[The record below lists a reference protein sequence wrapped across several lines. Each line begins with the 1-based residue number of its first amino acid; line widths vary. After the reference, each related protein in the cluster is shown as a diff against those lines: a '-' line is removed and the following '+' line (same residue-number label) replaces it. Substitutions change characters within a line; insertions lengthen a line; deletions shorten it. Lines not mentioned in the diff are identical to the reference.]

1 MERITTNGLN
11 MPKLGLGTSPMKGA
25 ECTEAVQSALQL
37 GYRHIDTAEMYANEA
52 EVGEGLANS
61 FVPRT
66 EVHLTSKVHPTH
78 LRPEQMQEAMERS
91 LRALRTDYVDLYLIH
106 WPAADMDLPASVAK
120 LVSFKEQGMARAIGV
135 SNFPV
140 ALMEQAVATGA
151 PIACN
156 QVEYHALLG
165 QTRVLG
171 YAREHG
177 IAVTAYSPLGRNL
190 LPSYP
195 KLAEIGRKHGASAA
209 QVALKWLYDQEGVV
223 AIPKAAKPENQKK
236 NLQALDLHLDDED
249 RAAIAALPKD
259 QRQIRPA
266 FEPAWDPPG

>member
-11 MPKLGLGTSPMKGA
+11 MPKLGLGTSPMKGP
-25 ECTEAVQSALQL
+25 ECAAAVQSALGV

-61 FVPRT
+61 GVARAD
-66 EVHLTSKVHPTH
+66 VHLTSKVHPTH
-78 LRPEQMQEAMERS
+78 LAPDQMQAAIERS
-91 LRALRTDYVDLYLIH
+91 LRALRTEYVDLYLIH
-106 WPAADMDLPASVAK
+106 WPAAGMDLPASVAK
-120 LVSFKEQGMARAIGV
+120 LVEFKEAGLARAVGV

-156 QVEYHALLG
+156 QVEYHVLLG
-165 QTRVLG
+165 QTKVLG
-171 YAREHG
+171 YARAHG

-190 LPSYP
+190 LTSHPV
-195 KLAEIGRKHGASAA
+195 LAEIGRKHGATAA
-209 QVALKWLYDQEGVV
+209 QVAIKWLYDQDGVV
-223 AIPKAAKPENQKK
+223 AIPKASGAENQRK
-236 NLQALDLHLDDED
+236 NLAALELVLDDAD

-259 QRQIRPA
+259 QRQIRPS
-266 FEPAWDPPG
+266 FEPAWDEVG